1 MSSNTQTKSKH
12 LLIAWLQTARAVRQ
26 KELVAIVRVG
36 LDCKPSSSAQACTF
50 MVELMRTSVRLGLR
64 KAFPEELDVLTE
76 VFDQALVK
84 TYAQMHAEGM
94 GPQEWW
100 ENFGDLAHHVMDSD
114 MAKKI
119 LDETTSWTAVATE
132 LDAICSGSQ
141 VL

>member
-1 MSSNTQTKSKH
+1 MSSNTQMKSKH
-12 LLIAWLQTARAVRQ
+12 LLIAWLQTARSVNQ

-36 LDCKPSSSAQACTF
+36 LDCRPSSSAQACTL
-50 MVELMRTSVRLGLR
+50 MVELMRTSVRLGLA
-64 KAFPEELDVLTE
+64 KDFPEELQVLTE

-94 GPQEWW
+94 GPQEWC
-100 ENFGDLAHHVMDSD
+100 ENFGDIADHVMETD
-114 MAKKI
+114 MAQKI

>member
-1 MSSNTQTKSKH
+1 MSSNTQMKSKH
-12 LLIAWLQTARAVRQ
+12 LLIAWLQTAQRVNQ

-36 LDCKPSSSAQACTF
+36 LDCRPGSSAQACTF
-50 MVELMRTSVRLGLR
+50 MVELMRTSVRLGLA
-64 KAFPEELDVLTE
+64 KDFPDELQVLTE

-100 ENFGDLAHHVMDSD
+100 ENFGDIAEHVMETDL
-114 MAKKI
+114 AQKI

>member
-1 MSSNTQTKSKH
+1 MSSNTQQKSKH
-12 LLIAWLQTARAVRQ
+12 LLIAWLQTAQQVNQ

-36 LDCKPSSSAQACTF
+36 LDCRPSSSAQACSL
-50 MVELMRTSVRLGLR
+50 MVELMRTSVRLGLA
-64 KAFPEELDVLTE
+64 KAFPDELKVLTE
-76 VFDQALVK
+76 VFDQALVN

-100 ENFGDLAHHVMDSD
+100 ANFGDIADHVMETD

-119 LDETTSWTAVATE
+119 LDETTSWTAVASE